1 MKIIYYSLFIIIL
14 FICTLFLIYEY
25 LVYEI
30 INKKIYF
37 YKNFDKIYNERFK
50 DNNIFI
56 DKLLSN
62 HKYFIKKFQ
71 EHMNHQLFFFGSII
85 RSDFNQKYSDID
97 STMFIENHIDKSV
110 YIDKILY
117 YFQNNKIKNDK
128 NIIVKIFNIKL
139 KNLDGI
145 LINYK
150 SNKIKFDLTL
160 YNNKLKRLVLLNNL
174 QKGYTIHPIQ
184 TKIINILRYLTNE
197 KKILNIEYY
206 CEIKNKLLSIGY
218 FEIFNIFKKKKIY
231 EISL

>member
-14 FICTLFLIYEY
+14 FICILFLLYEY
-25 LVYEI
+25 IKYEI

-37 YKNFDKIYNERFK
+37 YKNFDKIYDEKYK

-56 DKLLSN
+56 NKLSSD
-62 HKYFIKKFQ
+62 HKYFIKNFE
-71 EHMNHQLFFFGSII
+71 EHIKNQLSFFGSII
-85 RSDFNQKYSDID
+85 RSDFNQKHSDID
-97 STMFIENHIDKSV
+97 ATIFIDIHADKSI

-139 KNLDGI
+139 QNLDGI

-150 SNKIKFDLTL
+150 SNKIKFDLSL
-160 YNNKLKRLVLLNNL
+160 YDIKLKRKILINSL
-174 QKGYTIHPIQ
+174 QKGYTIHPMQ
-184 TKIINILRYLTNE
+184 SKIINILRYLTNE
-197 KKILNIEYY
+197 KKIIDIEYY

-218 FEIFNIFKKKKIY
+218 FEIFNVFKKEKIY
-231 EISL
+231 EINI